1 MTGKSQINTYVPG
14 LLLVVSF
21 SHYKNYLHVIKE
33 TRKGRRRTRMIDE
46 PRGPFSDLR

>member
-1 MTGKSQINTYVPG
+1 MTGKSQINIYVPG

-33 TRKGRRRTRMIDE
+33 TRKGSGGDE
-46 PRGPFSDLR
+46 WSRNLEGHFPTFD